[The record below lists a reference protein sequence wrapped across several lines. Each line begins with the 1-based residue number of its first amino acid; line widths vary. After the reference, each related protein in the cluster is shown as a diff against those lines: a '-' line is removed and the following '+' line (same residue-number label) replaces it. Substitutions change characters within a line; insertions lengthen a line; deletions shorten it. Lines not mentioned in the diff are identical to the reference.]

1 MNEHLVQLNF
11 RDDQS
16 RAAVLNEAPALSSE
30 KFGWGSLYFE
40 HRREQT
46 LQTVEHVIHEHYLM
60 VKLNPISK
68 AERMLD
74 GDIQREFQRK
84 GSTAYIP
91 SGCPHRVR
99 YDGALGSL
107 HLMTLQPSLV
117 TSVAEELNIR
127 QNNIAPRFANEEDS
141 FILATSE
148 LIYAELQQ
156 GNPHGP
162 MFAEIFARTLAAHI
176 LTRFS
181 KARSTKEMPIGITAL
196 KVKRLDEYIEANLTH
211 PITLSDLATQIGLS
225 EYHFCRAFKRTTG
238 ISPYQYLLKKR
249 IQYACECLSQKDI
262 SIQDIAFSS
271 GFGDPVQ
278 FSKHF
283 KRVMGVTP
291 TFYRE
296 QSRNNRQ
303 RSLSTQRLCRAI

>member
-1 MNEHLVQLNF
+1 
-11 RDDQS
+11 
-16 RAAVLNEAPALSSE
+16 
-30 KFGWGSLYFE
+30 
-40 HRREQT
+40 
-46 LQTVEHVIHEHYLM
+46 M
-60 VKLNPISK
+60 VKINPISK

-74 GDIQREFQRK
+74 GNIQREFQRR

-99 YDGALGSL
+99 YDGVLGRL
-107 HLMTLQPSLV
+107 HIMTLQPSLV

-127 QNNIAPRFANEEDS
+127 PNNIAPRFANEEDN

-148 LIYAELQQ
+148 LIYAELLQ

-162 MFAEIFARTLAAHI
+162 MFSEIFARTLAAYI
-176 LTRFS
+176 LTRIS

-196 KVKRLDEYIEANLTH
+196 KVKWLDEYIEANLKN
-211 PITLSDLATQIGLS
+211 PITLSDLAAQIGLS

-249 IQYACECLSQKDI
+249 IQYACECLFQKDS
-262 SIQDIAFSS
+262 SILDIALSS
-271 GFGDPVQ
+271 GFGDSMQ

-283 KRVMGVTP
+283 KKVMGVTP

-303 RSLSTQRLCRAI
+303 HSMAVSSPTIGSL